1 MDAFDLADLTAA
13 QREGGKPYHEFLR
26 KDSLSVGLY
35 VLPAG
40 VTDGQQP
47 HAEDEVYYVIGGRG
61 RFRTGE
67 EDRAVGPG
75 AVLFVA
81 AGVEHRFHGI
91 TEDLTLLVFFAPAEG
106 G

>member
-13 QREGGKPYHEFLR
+13 QHAGGKPYHEFLR

-35 VLPAG
+35 VLAAG
-40 VTDGQQP
+40 TTDGQQP

-61 RFRTGE
+61 RFRAGQ

-81 AGVEHRFHGI
+81 AGVEHRFHDI
-91 TEDLTLLVFFAPAEG
+91 VEDLSLLVFFAPAEG